1 MLSNAHRKML
11 AHFADV
17 TGITASTYIA
27 QTCKPLVNGARQ
39 GQGLSHQTSYQLPSL
54 HRNLFLS
61 VFFILL
67 FYRFFFFFL
76 SANQMQGKMN
86 FFQSLLVHG
95 TGQGDMIAK
104 RTVNHKMT
112 FYQAINKNISV
123 FIYKFNSNLN

>member
-1 MLSNAHRKML
+1 MLSNMSRKML
-11 AHFADV
+11 VRFADV
-17 TGITASTYIA
+17 TGITASTYIV
-27 QTCKPLVNGARQ
+27 QTCKPLVNRALQ

-54 HRNLFLS
+54 HINLFLS

-67 FYRFFFFFL
+67 FYRFLFCFL
-76 SANQMQGKMN
+76 TANQMQGKMN

-95 TGQGDMIAK
+95 TGQGDMTAK